1 MLFVGTSIIHPSTE
15 GVFLLCNILDL
26 LIYSIQF
33 ITHHINE
40 SIRVGDVAEHI
51 GRSRSYLTNKFKKEL
66 GFDVCSFIMR
76 CKLEEAKSL
85 LTYSDKTL
93 SEISNYLCFSS
104 QAYFQTVFKKKY
116 SLTPTQYR
124 NQTHKIY

>member
-1 MLFVGTSIIHPSTE
+1 MSLEIFE
-15 GVFLLCNILDL
+15 C
-26 LIYSIQF
+26 IQF

-76 CKLEEAKSL
+76 CKLEEAKSP

-116 SLTPTQYR
+116 GLTPTQYR

>member
-1 MLFVGTSIIHPSTE
+1 MSLEIFE
-15 GVFLLCNILDL
+15 C
-26 LIYSIQF
+26 IQF

-40 SIRVGDVAEHI
+40 SVRVGDVAEHI

-85 LTYSDKTL
+85 LTFTEKSLT
-93 SEISNYLCFSS
+93 EISNYLCYSS
-104 QAYFQTVFKKKY
+104 QAHFQTAFKKKY
-116 SLTPTQYR
+116 GMTPRQYR
-124 NQTHKIY
+124 NKTQQI